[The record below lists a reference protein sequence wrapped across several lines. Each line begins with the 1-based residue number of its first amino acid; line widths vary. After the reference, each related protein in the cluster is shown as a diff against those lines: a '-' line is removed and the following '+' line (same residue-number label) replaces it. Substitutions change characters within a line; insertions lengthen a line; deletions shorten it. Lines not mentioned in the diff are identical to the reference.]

1 MSQNEDSEE
10 EYDGTE
16 YLSNDEIQEDDN
28 LINDEEEDDESEPQK
43 ETFVQKLRREN
54 KELKKQ
60 IKSQKTSET
69 PLDTELRLF
78 FLENPEYKDMKEEM
92 LAVKKEHPTL
102 TLQQAYKLAKDE
114 KPKQS
119 ESRKESFEWGNYK
132 PKPKTLETMS
142 DAEAEKT
149 LSATDYLKRL
159 KLRGELK

>member
-1 MSQNEDSEE
+1 MLENEYLEDEE
-10 EYDGTE
+10 EGSED
-16 YLSNDEIQEDDN
+16 LSNDELQEDEN

-92 LAVKKEHPTL
+92 LAVKNEHPTL
-102 TLQQAYKLAKDE
+102 TLQQAYKIAKDE

-119 ESRKESFEWGNYK
+119 ESRKESFE
-132 PKPKTLETMS
+132 
-142 DAEAEKT
+142 
-149 LSATDYLKRL
+149 
-159 KLRGELK
+159 